1 MFLSETVKGLR
12 FISPSKLT
20 SQRVLAEDMRPLGQ
34 RQMTLLFTAMAVGR
48 LSAFA
53 LVHWLPVPTGWWAE
67 GRWHLY
73 TWWFTVQER
82 NSDLRELDSFIT
94 GSEHACLSPQRK
106 TLFLSYWTK
115 TFSLPWSATPS
126 LYCKAI
132 CYVNTIFEKTV
143 QNPGRQCLCWC
154 NVQQCTRRGDVSLSS
169 FREHLSRCSSEA

>member
-115 TFSLPWSATPS
+115 TFSLPISV
-126 LYCKAI
+126 LQGYLLCKH
-132 CYVNTIFEKTV
+132 YLWKDGSEPRSSVPVLV
-143 QNPGRQCLCWC
+143 QCAAVYKAWRR
-154 NVQQCTRRGDVSLSS
+154 VSQQFQRAPVTL
-169 FREHLSRCSSEA
+169 